1 MIDRVLA
8 LLLCL
13 ATSIA
18 QAKTIV
24 IAAEDDWPPYS
35 YGRTGSNAP
44 QGLTPLLVR
53 EAFASQDINTRFVTV
68 PFSQCLKMAETG
80 SVVGCFDVSITADNR
95 SKYIWHRTPLF
106 YEEAAIFGLV
116 TDQSSTVTQAT
127 LHGHTVG
134 LTQGY
139 TYPSS
144 FTADSDIR
152 KITAAKDEQLID
164 MLLAH
169 QVDYILMN
177 TLPGL
182 MQLNKNPP
190 ARDKVGRLGVVGV
203 DAFWLAFSR
212 RNPDGASMARK
223 FEAGLQTLHKNGRYQ
238 RILNDFR
245 QQLGVD

>member
-1 MIDRVLA
+1 MTGRFLI

-13 ATSIA
+13 TATMA
-18 QAKTIV
+18 QAKTII

-35 YGRTGSNAP
+35 YRKAGSNEP
-44 QGLTPLLVR
+44 QGLAPLLVR
-53 EAFASQDINTRFVTV
+53 EAFASQDISTQFVIV
-68 PFSQCLKMAETG
+68 PFAQCLKMAETG
-80 SVVGCFDVSITADNR
+80 SAVGCFDVSITPSNR
-95 SKYIWHRTPLF
+95 NKYIWHRTPLF

-116 TDQSSTVTQAT
+116 SDQSSTVTQNM

-134 LTQGY
+134 VTQGY
-139 TYPSS
+139 TYPAS
-144 FTADSDIR
+144 FTTDGNIR
-152 KITAAKDEQLID
+152 KVPTTRDEQLID

-182 MQLNKNPP
+182 MHLNNAPA

-212 RNPDGASMARK
+212 RNPDGASMAQK

-238 RILNDFR
+238 RILSDFR